1 MCVCVCVC
9 VGRCWGNDEK
19 LPGAAISSDQ
29 AAQYGGLGAKGLL
42 RPRREEMAGEK
53 GSRPLDFGSGWKWGL
68 VLGKAVDLYLGAGQ
82 EAEDSGTDR
91 ATSC

>member
-1 MCVCVCVC
+1 
-9 VGRCWGNDEK
+9 
-19 LPGAAISSDQ
+19 
-29 AAQYGGLGAKGLL
+29 
-42 RPRREEMAGEK
+42 MAGEK